1 MRPSNGTSNG
11 ADGSTIMLLAISI
24 DESYIDGVQ
33 NVFFV
38 FAIVA
43 VPFTIIVT
51 GSSLPSVIPPEQGC
65 PCGCRPRWIAIR
77 KEGIAGV
84 VTAGAVFILVVCERS
99 GRAQIV
105 QNIVQ
110 QAFNW

>member
-1 MRPSNGTSNG
+1 MVEVSKFSEIPLALLSCERGSIMRPSNGTSNG

-51 GSSLPSVIPPEQGC
+51 GSSLPSVIPPKQGC

-77 KEGIAGV
+77 
-84 VTAGAVFILVVCERS
+84 R
-99 GRAQIV
+99 
-105 QNIVQ
+105 
-110 QAFNW
+110 